1 MYTMVE
7 SPDVNQVTDQPSDEV
22 IMNDESL
29 NIRMV
34 ADDDGDVVGQDG
46 EIIEDYEKII
56 TLNSIYFLFYI
67 IYNK

>member
-1 MYTMVE
+1 MQEMYTMVE

-46 EIIEDYEKII
+46 EIIEDYE
-56 TLNSIYFLFYI
+56 
-67 IYNK
+67 